1 MSKPTEVNGGFT
13 HEAFESLTAEANQLR
28 EEAARLRAELLE
40 LRGAL
45 DAAREEVKDKEAITA
60 ERDAYRKSLQALTW
74 KDFTFTDEEIVDLVE
89 NGVTLD
95 QKFFEDLEREMRS
108 LESQQ

>member
-1 MSKPTEVNGGFT
+1 MSKPIEVNGGFT
-13 HEAFESLTAEANQLR
+13 NEAFELLTAEATQLR
-28 EEAARLRAELLE
+28 EEAVRLRAELLE
-40 LRGAL
+40 MRGAL
-45 DAAREEVKDKEAITA
+45 DAAREELKDKGAITA

-74 KDFTFTDEEIVDLVE
+74 KDFTFTEEEIADLVK

-95 QKFFEDLEREMRS
+95 QKFFEDLEREMRP